1 MFITLMIRKGLEI
14 LQMKEMNYYL
24 NVKNQDV

>member
-14 LQMKEMNYYL
+14 FQMKEMNYYL